1 MPSHVGAAFLLPF
14 YILQRLNV
22 ALVLHFTMGR
32 YTVACKVKAKENTGG
47 RQPSYKRR
55 ITMKKLFSL
64 ALAAAMALSML
75 TGCGGNSS
83 NANDANGS
91 DAQGS
96 QAGQTEQLSG
106 VVNTNGSTSMEKV
119 MQVLIEAF
127 QEQQPNVTVN
137 YTGSG
142 SGAGV
147 TSAIDGTA
155 DLGLASRAL
164 KSEEEGKGAQA
175 HIVAL
180 DGVAIVVNP
189 ENTVEDLTVD
199 QIAQI
204 FKGEITNWKDL
215 GGADEEIAVYGREA
229 GSGTRGAFEE
239 LVGVEDACKYL
250 NEYSSTGDV
259 IGNVA
264 SNPSAIGY
272 ASLSAVSDNVKA
284 VKVNG
289 VDCTEATVQDG
300 TYEIQRPFVMITK
313 DGTQLSDAAQAFL
326 DFAMSADAASL
337 IAQAGAVPPAK

>member
-1 MPSHVGAAFLLPF
+1 
-14 YILQRLNV
+14 
-22 ALVLHFTMGR
+22 
-32 YTVACKVKAKENTGG
+32 
-47 RQPSYKRR
+47 
-55 ITMKKLFSL
+55 MKKLFSL

-75 TGCGGNSS
+75 TGCGNS
-83 NANDANGS
+83 NNTNNDTNSA
-91 DAQGS
+91 DTQGS
-96 QAGQTEQLSG
+96 QTSQTQQLSG

-127 QEQQPNVTVN
+127 KEQQPNVTVN

-164 KSEEEGKGAQA
+164 KSEEEEKGAQA
-175 HIVAL
+175 NIVAL
-180 DGVAIVVNP
+180 DGVAVVVNP
-189 ENTVEDLTVD
+189 DNAVDDLTVD

-272 ASLSAVSDNVKA
+272 ASLSAVGDNVKA

-289 VDCTEATVQDG
+289 VECSEATVQDG
-300 TYEIQRPFVMITK
+300 TYEIQRPLVMITK